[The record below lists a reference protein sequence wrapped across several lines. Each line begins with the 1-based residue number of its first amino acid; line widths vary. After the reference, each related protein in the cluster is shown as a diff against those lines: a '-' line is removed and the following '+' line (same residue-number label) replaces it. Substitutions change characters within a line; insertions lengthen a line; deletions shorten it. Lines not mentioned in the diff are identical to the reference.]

1 MKKKLLI
8 ILLSVIG
15 IIIIK
20 LVNTDTNTEQT
31 EYMEKKNPTHNNSNS
46 DKMVIGFYNVEN
58 LFDIYDDPKTFDEE
72 FTPFGKKQWD
82 NDRYQKKIND
92 ISTVISSLS
101 SKNNPAL
108 IGLAEIENYDVL
120 KDLIKAK
127 SLYKT
132 NYKVIHRDNND
143 SRGIDVAAI
152 YDANSLNVIKYNYY
166 KVDGLHTRD
175 ILHIEGEIA
184 NSEHIHF
191 FITHWPSRRKGEK
204 ETEYKRVE
212 VAKIIRS
219 KIDNLLDLNSNERIV
234 IMGDFNDEPSNK
246 SVTNY
251 LMKDD
256 FYNLHDTYEN
266 TKNGTVNHRGDWMVF
281 DQIIISNSL
290 LNDNTYKLDKN
301 SGKIYT
307 NNDITFTHSDG
318 NKVPSRTYGGP
329 KYFGGAS
336 DHYPV
341 YMTIGIK

>member
-1 MKKKLLI
+1 MKKKILLLLI
-8 ILLSVIG
+8 SVIG

-20 LVNTDTNTEQT
+20 LVNKDPNSEQ
-31 EYMEKKNPTHNNSNS
+31 MEKEASSINKSSSNQI
-46 DKMVIGFYNVEN
+46 VVGFYNVEN
-58 LFDIYDDPKTFDEE
+58 LFDIYDDPNTFDEE

-82 NDRYQKKIND
+82 NERYQKKIED
-92 ISTVISSLS
+92 ISTVISNLS

-108 IGLAEIENYDVL
+108 IGLAEVENYDVL
-120 KDLIKAK
+120 SDLIKAN

-143 SRGIDVAAI
+143 SRGIDIAAI
-152 YDANSLNVIKYNYY
+152 YDANSLNVIKYTYY
-166 KVDGLHTRD
+166 KVDDLHTRD
-175 ILHIEGEIA
+175 ILHIEGEVA

-204 ETEYKRVE
+204 ETEYKRIA

-219 KIDNLLDLNSNERIV
+219 KIDNLLSRNPDERIV
-234 IMGDFNDEPSNK
+234 VMGDFNDEPSNK
-246 SVTNY
+246 SVSDY
-251 LMKDD
+251 LKKDD
-256 FYNLHDTYEN
+256 FYNLHQTFEN

-281 DQIIISNSL
+281 DQIIVSKSL
-290 LNDNTYKLDKN
+290 LNDTTYTLN
-301 SGKIYT
+301 ETSGKIYT
-307 NNDITFTHSDG
+307 NSDITFTHSDG

-329 KYFGGAS
+329 KYFGGTS